1 MALIDILLSEWR
13 AKMKQKHPL
22 FPLFAKNLQRI
33 AKKKWLQGAKCQRIV
48 TILCV
53 FAFLHS
59 CFECFYHGLLAIF
72 QRQRN
77 EAFVISTILS
87 QLMRLVSSVGMW
99 KSGCPPV

>member
-1 MALIDILLSEWR
+1 MNP
-13 AKMKQKHPL
+13 KHP
-22 FPLFAKNLQRI
+22 FSPFLQKI
-33 AKKKWLQGAKCQRIV
+33 YKGMQKKKWLQHAKCQRIV

>member
-1 MALIDILLSEWR
+1 
-13 AKMKQKHPL
+13 MKQKHP
-22 FPLFAKNLQRI
+22 FSPFLQKI
-33 AKKKWLQGAKCQRIV
+33 CKGLQKKKWLQNAIYQHIV

>member
-1 MALIDILLSEWR
+1 
-13 AKMKQKHPL
+13 MKQKHPL
-22 FPLFAKNLQRI
+22 FPLFAKNLQRL
-33 AKKKWLQGAKCQRIV
+33 AKREWLQRAKCQRIV

>member
-1 MALIDILLSEWR
+1 MS
-13 AKMKQKHPL
+13 QKRPFL
-22 FPLFAKNLQRI
+22 TSFAKNLQRI
-33 AKKKWLQGAKCQRIV
+33 AKWKWLQHAVCQRIV